1 VVGLSRHFAA
11 LRWRLLLGSL
21 RGDGSDRI
29 GVIASTVLSAFIGV
43 VGAAGLAAAGRTVA
57 DPTTLF
63 VLVGVLGALAVAAL
77 GTVAGI
83 SQPID
88 PRVLAIE
95 PLTEGERAAGLL
107 TATAV
112 GPPGLAGM
120 AVGAGLVIG
129 AARGPASL
137 LVVVPAVTV
146 WLLMLLVLARSVTN
160 VLALVVNRAP
170 RFGQVL
176 MGLGGL
182 AFYVILQLAPPAV
195 ARLGAERRARLTEV
209 LSWTPMGQLG
219 RSLSSVET
227 SLGVAVVHLVVG
239 AAALPVLGLLYVHT
253 TSRLTHSVSRQPNR
267 LVTSPRPGQRGVR
280 ALVRRACGRGPRGA
294 VAWRSIVTRFRTPRT
309 AIETFLGGGIG
320 LAAVL
325 APALLREEAGSGA
338 VLVGGAVQLA
348 VLFMA
353 GNSFGNDGAAIADE
367 LLTGA
372 SARTLVWGKAR
383 SIAVVA
389 APVAVIGPLIA
400 ASVTGEWRFLLAGL
414 LVGFGGLL
422 AGTGG
427 AIVQST
433 FVPIAMPDSD
443 NPFAHGE
450 SGRGVLSALLLLAV
464 LVALTLFTLP
474 LFLALFWANAFGSV
488 AWVTLFGALTVG
500 VGWGVM
506 RGAIELSAR
515 HVSRR
520 GPEFVRAVTP
530 AH

>member
-1 VVGLSRHFAA
+1 
-11 LRWRLLLGSL
+11 
-21 RGDGSDRI
+21 
-29 GVIASTVLSAFIGV
+29 
-43 VGAAGLAAAGRTVA
+43 
-57 DPTTLF
+57 
-63 VLVGVLGALAVAAL
+63 
-77 GTVAGI
+77 
-83 SQPID
+83 
-88 PRVLAIE
+88 
-95 PLTEGERAAGLL
+95 
-107 TATAV
+107 
-112 GPPGLAGM
+112 
-120 AVGAGLVIG
+120 
-129 AARGPASL
+129 
-137 LVVVPAVTV
+137 
-146 WLLMLLVLARSVTN
+146 
-160 VLALVVNRAP
+160 
-170 RFGQVL
+170 
-176 MGLGGL
+176 
-182 AFYVILQLAPPAV
+182 
-195 ARLGAERRARLTEV
+195 
-209 LSWTPMGQLG
+209 
-219 RSLSSVET
+219 
-227 SLGVAVVHLVVG
+227 
-239 AAALPVLGLLYVHT
+239 
-253 TSRLTHSVSRQPNR
+253 
-267 LVTSPRPGQRGVR
+267 
-280 ALVRRACGRGPRGA
+280 
-294 VAWRSIVTRFRTPRT
+294 
-309 AIETFLGGGIG
+309 
-320 LAAVL
+320 
-325 APALLREEAGSGA
+325 
-338 VLVGGAVQLA
+338 VQLA